1 MLDPGPVQVVVFL
14 SLLCGGFLFALTA
27 SVRSFRSELSGEPG
41 EAKSWSLVCLTISV
55 AVFVAFTA
63 FYPWFMTEAGYTLTE
78 EEHRGLLS
86 RRVVPAAV
94 ALAFVALGR
103 LVAWRKGLRRRP
115 LVIMDLV
122 VSSLVWYRLG
132 GQCLLGFV

>member
-1 MLDPGPVQVVVFL
+1 VQVVVFL
-14 SLLCGGFLFALTA
+14 SLLCGGFVLALTA
-27 SVRSFRSELSGEPG
+27 SVRSFRSELCG
-41 EAKSWSLVCLTISV
+41 EAGETKTWSLICLTISV
-55 AVFVAFTA
+55 AVFVVFAAF
-63 FYPWFMTEAGYTLTE
+63 FPLFMTEAGYTLPQ
-78 EEHRGLLS
+78 EEHRGLWS

-94 ALAFVALGR
+94 ALALVALGR
-103 LVAWRKGLRRRP
+103 LVAWRKGLRRRS